1 MSKRLT
7 KIISF
12 ILAIMIIITL
22 PFTVYAENGNGTG
35 DAGSSGTHI
44 FAGGAAS
51 YKSAYLIYIV
61 DGNGNLITPVVEAAI
76 SGAKVPPTDG
86 NFNYE
91 KSKFGNQAPSRF
103 TTISGVPTPFWYAKH
118 IGIKAVFF
126 YLLLFFYSYFTI
138 IL

>member
-1 MSKRLT
+1 MRNRLT
-7 KIISF
+7 RMLSF

-61 DGNGNLITPVVEAAI
+61 DGNGDL
-76 SGAKVPPTDG
+76 S
-86 NFNYE
+86 
-91 KSKFGNQAPSRF
+91 
-103 TTISGVPTPFWYAKH
+103 
-118 IGIKAVFF
+118 
-126 YLLLFFYSYFTI
+126 
-138 IL
+138 